1 MGKIPRKSGSEA
13 RKRKRYT
20 MQMKHTVY
28 AWRKF
33 KNMRLI
39 DIQKEC
45 KETFNL
51 HVADTPRDDLK
62 HICNQCRRQ
71 FQDYINLTL
80 HMYWHSWQDEKEI
93 AIQQGLHVADD
104 LEEEDQSLCQP
115 MDQAVLNSVNVSQK
129 MSCYFGFFEYCEN
142 YGYEKNISMII

>member
-1 MGKIPRKSGSEA
+1 MH
-13 RKRKRYT
+13 
-20 MQMKHTVY
+20 MKHTVY

-33 KNMRLI
+33 KNMRLT

-62 HICNQCRRQ
+62 YICNQCRRQ

-80 HMYWHSWQDEKEI
+80 HVYWHSWQDEKEI

-104 LEEEDQSLCQP
+104 LEEEDQSNEEDP
-115 MDQAVLNSVNVSQK
+115 NTTKDAV
-129 MSCYFGFFEYCEN
+129 FGLFEYCEN
-142 YGYEKNISMII
+142 YGYEKIHFNDYLKK

>member
-1 MGKIPRKSGSEA
+1 MSRVWQCKPKIYCMFTYRLDQSSLLIYCLTRGVQLGPTGIAKMGKIPRKSGSAA

-33 KNMRLI
+33 KNMRLT

-51 HVADTPRDDLK
+51 HVADTPRDDL
-62 HICNQCRRQ
+62 
-71 FQDYINLTL
+71 T
-80 HMYWHSWQDEKEI
+80 HM
-93 AIQQGLHVADD
+93 
-104 LEEEDQSLCQP
+104 
-115 MDQAVLNSVNVSQK
+115 
-129 MSCYFGFFEYCEN
+129 
-142 YGYEKNISMII
+142 